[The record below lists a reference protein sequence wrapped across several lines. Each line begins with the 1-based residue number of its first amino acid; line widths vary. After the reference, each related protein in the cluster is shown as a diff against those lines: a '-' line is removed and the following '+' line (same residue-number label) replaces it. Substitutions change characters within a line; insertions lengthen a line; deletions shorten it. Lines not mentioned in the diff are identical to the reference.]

1 MKRIFLLLMMVFP
14 VWVYAE
20 DDLAGSA
27 DDAVLERF
35 RGAWIV
41 NYQTLARAD
50 YRFALGS
57 LEQVNGVERPEREAR
72 LSGALTRI
80 SYQIPDGSNTRDV
93 FNHFYEQLKA
103 RDAQVLYECRG
114 RECGS
119 SNHWAND
126 IFRFSRLYGV
136 DRTQYYT
143 AASLP
148 GVSVALYVV
157 ERGNRRIYAHID
169 VIETDPAARLI
180 STLTDRGYATWVLDD
195 QPLSKQRLAALAQAL
210 APFPNKLAVTVHH
223 QGDSFADALDKA
235 QRVSDELTV
244 ELAELLGEVTVVP
257 VGRWVP
263 SVLKQHESVIVFVAG
278 EAR

>member
-1 MKRIFLLLMMVFP
+1 MKRIFVLLLMLFPAWVF
-14 VWVYAE
+14 AE
-20 DDLAGSA
+20 DDLVGSA

-41 NYQTLARAD
+41 NYAVDPRAD

-57 LEQVNGVERPEREAR
+57 LEQVNGVERPEKEER
-72 LSGALTRI
+72 LSGSLTRI

-93 FNHFYEQLKA
+93 YNHFYQQLKS
-103 RDAQVLYECRG
+103 RNAQMLYECRG

-136 DRTQYYT
+136 DRTQYYA

-195 QPLSKQRLAALAQAL
+195 QPLSQQSLEALASAL
-210 APFPNKLAVTVHH
+210 VSFPNKLAVTVHH

-235 QRVSDELTV
+235 QRVSDQLTL
-244 ELAELLGEVTVVP
+244 ELAGLLGEVTVVP